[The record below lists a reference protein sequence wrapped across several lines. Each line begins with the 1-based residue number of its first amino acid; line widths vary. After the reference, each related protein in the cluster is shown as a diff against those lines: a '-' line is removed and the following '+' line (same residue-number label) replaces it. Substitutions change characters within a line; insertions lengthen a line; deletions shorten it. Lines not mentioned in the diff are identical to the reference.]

1 VRILLTTCHSEE
13 RLHNWQWIKPMKLT
27 LEVLERLVGFDT
39 VSAKPNAEI
48 IAFIQNFLETRGAR
62 CTPLP
67 SKQTGKLGL
76 YAEIGPQSSGGILL
90 SGHTDVVSVKG
101 QDWTQI
107 LFL

>member
-1 VRILLTTCHSEE
+1 
-13 RLHNWQWIKPMKLT
+13 MKLT

-39 VSAKPNAEI
+39 VSGKPNVEI